1 MKVKRERSWEKNPG
15 RFSGA
20 VLRDDML
27 TAYLFGRVVP
37 PPQPPLRGDR
47 AQIDSMPVRG
57 GRAGATLTR

>member
-27 TAYLFGRVVP
+27 TAYLSDR
-37 PPQPPLRGDR
+37 PLTPAHGSRDRGCPHL
-47 AQIDSMPVRG
+47 SRG
-57 GRAGATLTR
+57 TARRRAGSRTLGG